1 MDIEN
6 VTIKNHFE
14 GDELYDYIKKYNV
27 VNNDDLDFLDL
38 GLADNANNNN
48 YTAGVLYEDVCGDDS
63 KLTCLGSKVGYLN
76 ELCRDSRFHYYNN
89 DFSWW
94 DMCYYSTTIT
104 ACKITIPNGEII
116 YVLYESTENVDESYC
131 YGDYLNTSVLYS
143 NEEELMKAYHKYAD
157 SLLDIDSF
165 DKELEIVKQKF
176 KSKFPTFDFNIKPTT
191 LSSYF
196 EDIVEP
202 FYAEKRLSIS
212 LQLNNG
218 KSTHMI
224 TLYDNVRLSD
234 VNDELMNKIYNSMMF
249 LLDPHNDVLIHSIKL
264 TNYSHYEMFHDSRYD
279 IDYFEDKSLLYNA
292 HYKKGNYDY
301 EKTIEIA
308 DDKNILDYLL
318 NDDYKA
324 LSDAFDMKY
333 SQLSDLEKKIIDF
346 SNSKE
351 LSCISSELMDCLK
364 QNFPCYR
371 QIRLLEHVKVS
382 KTPAD
387 VVYRILNDSSI
398 TNTQLYAKVSKTN
411 PKRHWSRIL
420 DMFEKCGNCFT
431 TLSDVGGV
439 KVGNDDSYFIISNG
453 KGDGNTIVAIFDN
466 AEEEFNE
473 DMLNNRSAI
482 PISGHHCIYE
492 YDCGD
497 SIKVKLDGE
506 YFAYG
511 SDGFV
516 AFVKQR

>member
-6 VTIKNHFE
+6 VTLKNHFE
-14 GDELYDYIKKYNV
+14 GDELYDYIKKYNA

-38 GLADNANNNN
+38 GLADNIGGH
-48 YTAGVLYEDVCGDDS
+48 TAGVLYEDVCGDDS

-89 DFSWW
+89 DFNRW

-104 ACKITIPNGEII
+104 ACKITMPNGEII

-131 YGDYLNTSVLYS
+131 YGDYLNTSVLYN
-143 NEEELMKAYHKYAD
+143 NEEELMKAYHKYAN
-157 SLLDIDSF
+157 SLLDIDSV
-165 DKELEIVKQKF
+165 DKELKIVRQKF
-176 KSKFPTFDFNIKPTT
+176 KSKFPNFDFIIKRTI

-196 EDIVEP
+196 EDIEES
-202 FYAEKRLSIS
+202 FYAEDRLSIS
-212 LQLNNG
+212 LKLNNG

-224 TLYDNVRLSD
+224 TLYDNVRLTD

-264 TNYSHYEMFHDSRYD
+264 TNYSYYEKFHDSSYD
-279 IDYFEDKSLLYNA
+279 IDYFENKSLLYNA

-318 NDDYKA
+318 NDDYKT
-324 LSDAFDMKY
+324 LSDAFDTKY

-382 KTPAD
+382 EIPGEVA
-387 VVYRILNDSSI
+387 YRILTDSSMA
-398 TNTQLYAKVSKTN
+398 NTQLFAKVSKTELG
-411 PKRHWSRIL
+411 HCSRIL
-420 DMFEKCGNCFT
+420 KMFENSGNCFT

-439 KVGNDDSYFIISNG
+439 KVGNNDNYFIIPNG
-453 KGDGNTIVAIFDN
+453 KGDGDTIVAIFDN
-466 AEEEFNE
+466 AEEEEFNE

-497 SIKVKLDGE
+497 SVKAKLDGD

>member
-14 GDELYDYIKKYNV
+14 GDELYDYIKKYNA
-27 VNNDDLDFLDL
+27 VNDDDLDFLDL

-104 ACKITIPNGEII
+104 ACKITMPNGEII
-116 YVLYESTENVDESYC
+116 YVLYEATEIVDESYC

-176 KSKFPTFDFNIKPTT
+176 KSKFPTFDFIIKPTT

-196 EDIVEP
+196 ADIVDS

-224 TLYDNVRLSD
+224 TLYDNVRLTD

-249 LLDPHNDVLIHSIKL
+249 LLSPHNNVLIHSIKL

-351 LSCISSELMDCLK
+351 LSCISSELMDCIKL
-364 QNFPCYR
+364 NFPYHKH
-371 QIRLLEHVKVS
+371 ILKHIKASEIPGEV
-382 KTPAD
+382 A
-387 VVYRILNDSSI
+387 YRILTDSSMA
-398 TNTQLYAKVSKTN
+398 NTQLFAKISKTDLG
-411 PKRHWSRIL
+411 HCSRIL
-420 DMFEKCGNCFT
+420 KMFENSGNCFT

-439 KVGNDDSYFIISNG
+439 KVGNNDNYFIIPNG
-453 KGDGNTIVAIFDN
+453 KGDGDTIVAIFNNTDD
-466 AEEEFNE
+466 FNE
-473 DMLNNRSAI
+473 YMFTNRSAI
-482 PISGHHCIYE
+482 SISGHHCIYE

-497 SIKVKLDGE
+497 SVKAKLDGD

-516 AFVKQR
+516 AFVKQK

>member
-1 MDIEN
+1 
-6 VTIKNHFE
+6 
-14 GDELYDYIKKYNV
+14 
-27 VNNDDLDFLDL
+27 
-38 GLADNANNNN
+38 
-48 YTAGVLYEDVCGDDS
+48 
-63 KLTCLGSKVGYLN
+63 
-76 ELCRDSRFHYYNN
+76 
-89 DFSWW
+89 
-94 DMCYYSTTIT
+94 MCYYSTTIT
-104 ACKITIPNGEII
+104 ACKITMPNGEII
-116 YVLYESTENVDESYC
+116 YVLYETTEIVDESYC

-249 LLDPHNDVLIHSIKL
+249 LLSPHSDVLIHSIKL

-324 LSDAFDMKY
+324 LSDAFDTKY

-351 LSCISSELMDCLK
+351 LSCISSELIDCLK

-398 TNTQLYAKVSKTN
+398 TNTQLYAKVSKAN
-411 PKRHWSRIL
+411 QQHWNRIRE
-420 DMFEKCGNCFT
+420 MFRNASKYFT

-439 KVGNDDSYFIISNG
+439 KVGNNYSFFIISNG

-466 AEEEFNE
+466 AEDFNE
-473 DMLNNRSAI
+473 DMLTNRSAI

-497 SIKVKLDGE
+497 NVKARLDGN
-506 YFAYG
+506 YFVYG

>member
-14 GDELYDYIKKYNV
+14 GDELYDYIKKYNA

-38 GLADNANNNN
+38 GLADNIGGH
-48 YTAGVLYEDVCGDDS
+48 TAGVLYEDVCGDDS

-89 DFSWW
+89 DFNRW

-104 ACKITIPNGEII
+104 ACKITMPNGEII

-131 YGDYLNTSVLYS
+131 YGDYLNTSVLYN
-143 NEEELMKAYHKYAD
+143 NEEELMKAYHKYAN
-157 SLLDIDSF
+157 SLLDIDSV
-165 DKELEIVKQKF
+165 DKELKIVRQKF
-176 KSKFPTFDFNIKPTT
+176 KSKFPNFDFIIKRTI

-196 EDIVEP
+196 EDIEES
-202 FYAEKRLSIS
+202 FYAEDRLSIS
-212 LQLNNG
+212 LKLNNG

-224 TLYDNVRLSD
+224 TLYDNVRLTD

-264 TNYSHYEMFHDSRYD
+264 TNYSYYEKFHDSSYD
-279 IDYFEDKSLLYNA
+279 IDYFENKSLLYNA

-324 LSDAFDMKY
+324 LSDAFDTKY

-398 TNTQLYAKVSKTN
+398 TNTQLYAKVSKIN

-420 DMFEKCGNCFT
+420 DMFENCGNCFT

-466 AEEEFNE
+466 DNAEDFNE
-473 DMLNNRSAI
+473 DMLTNRSAI

-497 SIKVKLDGE
+497 NIKARLDGN
-506 YFAYG
+506 YFVYG